1 MLLNKTNDCL
11 RNSIGYPLKEDGT
24 ICVFE
29 HVWSIAGKPRSF
41 AKFDVSDMLIFSRLS
56 RISTAKRGFNHLLY
70 SEKRRAQKDD
80 LRLKVSIIARLPPKF
95 R

>member
-56 RISTAKRGFNHLLY
+56 RISTAKRGLTTCY
-70 SEKRRAQKDD
+70 TPRREG
-80 LRLKVSIIARLPPKF
+80 LRRTTSD
-95 R
+95 

>member
-24 ICVFE
+24 IRHANLFQTVPYLNSE
-29 HVWSIAGKPRSF
+29 E
-41 AKFDVSDMLIFSRLS
+41 
-56 RISTAKRGFNHLLY
+56 GFNHLLY